1 MEKILK
7 KKAINRNTKF
17 YGVDN
22 YEHFNKIS
30 KFISLSKGDNLNIYS
45 SLKKFYSKN
54 KNLNKYFLHD
64 FGVSHYEFNST
75 KNFCDFINKFEA
87 AFIKIAFLKKNEK
100 KMNISGTKSYYFSLK
115 RAVKFLNKPLYFLF
129 AEDKKKWSTI
139 DLKSNNFFQG
149 YFYVGNDIE
158 KFENL
163 LLEYKRNKFLK
174 AFLKQI
180 QFNVINVKKLKI

>member
-115 RAVKFLNKPLYFLF
+115 RAVKFLNKPLYFYLQKI
-129 AEDKKKWSTI
+129 KKNGQLLILNQTI
-139 DLKSNNFFQG
+139 FF
-149 YFYVGNDIE
+149 
-158 KFENL
+158 K
-163 LLEYKRNKFLK
+163 
-174 AFLKQI
+174 
-180 QFNVINVKKLKI
+180 VIFT